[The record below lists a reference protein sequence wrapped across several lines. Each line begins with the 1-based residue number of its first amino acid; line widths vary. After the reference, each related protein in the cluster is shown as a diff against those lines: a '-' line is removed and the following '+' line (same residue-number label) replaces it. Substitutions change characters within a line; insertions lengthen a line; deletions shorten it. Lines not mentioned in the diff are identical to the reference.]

1 MSEKQEAQ
9 KKMGSA
15 QKPSQVGKETG
26 QGVVRSFQTL
36 PPRISCLLR
45 LLGGLA
51 NLLQSRLKLEGLS
64 YSCQG
69 KTSMELSPSH
79 VQGEQAWEPAPKV
92 SSREKALEIS
102 PGAEIFIDR
111 LKTKHEQRQ
120 D

>member
-1 MSEKQEAQ
+1 M
-9 KKMGSA
+9 
-15 QKPSQVGKETG
+15 
-26 QGVVRSFQTL
+26 L

-69 KTSMELSPSH
+69 KTSTELSPSCML
-79 VQGEQAWEPAPKV
+79 EDQAWESAPKL
-92 SSREKALEIS
+92 SSRERALEIS
-102 PGAEIFIDR
+102 LGAEIFIDW